1 MRSLKLHTK
10 TALLVSCIT
19 VALLIA
25 TQIAIGFRDAHLV
38 QDEQREFANAKAVA
52 LAAHITDTPD
62 PVDLNEIG
70 RLATLQKSSRPN
82 IVTVRYW
89 ERTGGNFQPVIE
101 AYGSGPREPLSE
113 ETILAIRSR
122 TDSNLEQDLP
132 ANTGGSRYRVF
143 APVIKKG
150 RVSGAVEFVENL
162 DTVPT
167 LVWRSVKNGLFLS
180 VLAVLLLSLATYFLF
195 RQLVYRP
202 LERLL
207 IAMDRARAGDLDV
220 QVLVSHDD
228 ELGRLSRGFNTMIEQ
243 VRDMSHER
251 EARQVILRERI
262 ADATAELQRR
272 NEQLADA
279 NVKQWAATHRV
290 SELERLAAAG
300 QTAAQ
305 FAHEVGTPLNTISGH
320 VQLLGDSLREQTGA
334 SKRIK
339 TISEQ
344 IERIERIVRQML
356 DRTRYAAPVLKPV
369 DLDQVLRD
377 IFDAMAP
384 ALAERRVELRLDVRS
399 GLPSISGDVDRLQQ
413 AFINLVNNALD
424 AMPQGGELRVTASPR
439 RNAADRLDA
448 VVVEVADTG
457 GGMTADVLAHIFDP
471 LYTTKQRGRGTGLG
485 LVVVRQVIAE
495 HRATIE
501 VSSRPNEGTAFSL
514 VFPVVERSV
523 ESQTANSQP
532 PVDSASMVLDQLGPS
547 PGIDATE
554 QVAEPVESVS

>member
-25 TQIAIGFRDAHLV
+25 TQVAIGIRDANLV
-38 QDEQREFANAKAVA
+38 REEQREFAKTRAVI
-52 LAAHITDTPD
+52 LAAHISDTPGPRD
-62 PVDLNEIG
+62 PVEIG
-70 RLATLQKSSRPN
+70 RLATLSKNQRAN

-89 ERTGGNFQPVIE
+89 ERTGGNYQPVVE
-101 AYGSGPREPLSE
+101 AYGSSPWEPIPE
-113 ETILAIRSR
+113 ETILALRSQ
-122 TDSNLEQDLP
+122 SESSGEQVLP
-132 ANTGGSRYRVF
+132 TGAGESRFRVF
-143 APVIKKG
+143 ASVMQEG
-150 RVSGAVEFVENL
+150 RVSGAVEVVEDL
-162 DTVPT
+162 DTVPA
-167 LVWRSVKNGLFLS
+167 LVWRSVKNALLLS
-180 VLAVLLLSLATYFLF
+180 VIAVFLISLATYFLF

-202 LERLL
+202 VERLL
-207 IAMDRARAGDLDV
+207 IAMDRARAGDLAV
-220 QVLVSHDD
+220 QVPVMHED
-228 ELGRLSRGFNTMIEQ
+228 ELGRLSREFNNMIQQ
-243 VRDMSHER
+243 VREMSTER

-320 VQLLGDSLREQTGA
+320 VQLLRESLRDQTGA
-334 SKRIK
+334 TKRIK

-356 DRTRYAAPVLKPV
+356 DRTRYASPLLKAV

-384 ALAERRVELRLDVRS
+384 ALAERRVGLRLTITDA
-399 GLPSISGDVDRLQQ
+399 LPPINGDVDRLQQ
-413 AFINLVNNALD
+413 AFINLINNALD
-424 AMPQGGELRVTASPR
+424 AMPRGGELRVTTSER
-439 RNAADRLDA
+439 RNVSGGEDL
-448 VVVEVADTG
+448 VVVELVDTG
-457 GGMTADVLAHIFDP
+457 AGMTPEVLAHIFDP

-485 LVVVRQVIAE
+485 LVVVRQVLAE

-501 VSSRPNEGTAFSL
+501 VTSMPNEGTAFSL
-514 VFPVVERSV
+514 AFPVASTPAELEAATVVAS
-523 ESQTANSQP
+523 SSATAKQTDGQA
-532 PVDSASMVLDQLGPS
+532 AA
-547 PGIDATE
+547 DALAPTE
-554 QVAEPVESVS
+554 EPVEIGK